1 MLSQVI
7 KLSTVDGG
15 CTDFSRVLK
24 LRNRKWGPTGTLWGP
39 NGDPKTE
46 KVPMG
51 TWGPIWEQ
59 WYCRASLGSPLNL
72 SVKWTILL
80 TILFP
85 RRCWV
90 DNLHWQ
96 AIEFNQTQGLAI
108 FYGKYKYMSL
118 ISNTVPV
125 SFFYTGWSG
134 IVMDIKWPK
143 IWIPTGKER
152 LQFH

>member
-1 MLSQVI
+1 MVAALTFHAFWSLEI
-7 KLSTVDGG
+7 E
-15 CTDFSRVLK
+15 
-24 LRNRKWGPTGTLWGP
+24 
-39 NGDPKTE
+39 NGDLLVPYGDPMGTQRLK